1 MTINV
6 LARPIPDSVSSF
18 VPNIPLFT
26 GAKTPVDSNT
36 INQNKLHDSL
46 EKAIRASG
54 LQNGMT
60 ISFHHAFRD
69 GDKTVNMVM
78 DKLAE
83 MGFKDLTLAASSL
96 TNCHSPLIDH
106 IKNGVVRKIYTSG
119 LRGKLADAIS
129 NGLLAEPVHIHSHG
143 GRVHLIQS
151 GELNIDVAFL
161 GVPCSDECGNANGFS
176 GKSRCGS
183 LG

>member
-1 MTINV
+1 MTTNV
-6 LARPIPDSVSSF
+6 LARPIPAAISAL

-26 GAKTPVDSNT
+26 KHENKTETGAEK
-36 INQNKLHDSL
+36 QNKLHTSL
-46 EKAIRASG
+46 EDAIRNSG
-54 LQNGMT
+54 LTDGMT

-69 GDKTVNMVM
+69 GDKTVNMVLE
-78 DKLAE
+78 KLAV

-96 TNCHSPLIDH
+96 TNCHSPLIEH

-129 NGLLAEPVHIHSHG
+129 NGLLTEPVHIHSHG

-161 GVPCSDECGNANGFS
+161 GVPCSDEFGNANGFS
-176 GKSRCGS
+176 EIGRAHV
-183 LG
+183 